1 MMLTTHTT
9 SFSSARL
16 FRRVLFALLS
26 LLAPLLSWAQV
37 SDAQR
42 DYVLGAGDVIRVS
55 VYQNA
60 DLTLETRVAE
70 SGSISFPLLGQIRLG
85 GLTVPKAEK
94 VIADGLRNG
103 NFVRQPQVSILV
115 TQVRGNQ
122 ASVLG
127 MVNRPGRFP
136 IEQTGM
142 RLSELLATAGGIAQG
157 GSDLVTLIGIRDGR
171 PLRVVIDLPNLF
183 TASAKTNDPVIIN
196 GDTVYVDRMPMVYI
210 YGEVQRPGAMRLE
223 RDMTV
228 IQALATGG
236 GLTQRGTEKGL
247 RVHRRNADGKVEIL
261 QPGMNDAMKDG
272 DVIYVRESLF

>member
-1 MMLTTHTT
+1 MMLTTYTT
-9 SFSSARL
+9 SFTSARL
-16 FRRVLFALLS
+16 FQRVLFAFLT
-26 LLAPLLSWAQV
+26 LLAPMLSWAQV
-37 SDAQR
+37 SDTQR
-42 DYVLGAGDVIRVS
+42 DYVLGPGDVIRVS

-85 GLTVPKAEK
+85 GLTVPTAEK

-157 GSDLVTLIGIRDGR
+157 GSDLVTLIGVRDGR

-183 TASAKTNDPVIIN
+183 TASAKTNDPVIVN
-196 GDTVYVDRMPMVYI
+196 GDTVYVERMPMVYI

-223 RDMTV
+223 REMTV

-261 QPGMNDAMKDG
+261 QPGMNDPMKDG

>member
-9 SFSSARL
+9 SFTSARL
-16 FRRVLFALLS
+16 FQRVLFAFLT
-26 LLAPLLSWAQV
+26 LLAPMLSWAQV
-37 SDAQR
+37 SDIQR
-42 DYVLGAGDVIRVS
+42 DYVLGPGDVIRVS

-70 SGSISFPLLGQIRLG
+70 SGSISFPLLGQIRVG
-85 GLTVPKAEK
+85 GLTVPTAEK

-157 GSDLVTLIGIRDGR
+157 GSDLVTLIGVRDGR
-171 PLRVVIDLPNLF
+171 PLRIVIDLPNLF
-183 TASAKTNDPVIIN
+183 TASAKTNDPVIVN
-196 GDTVYVDRMPMVYI
+196 GDTVYVERMPMVYI

-223 RDMTV
+223 REMTV
-228 IQALATGG
+228 IQALASGG

-261 QPGMNDAMKDG
+261 QPGMNDPMKDG